1 MKIARDALLAF
12 NTGQDAWC
20 ARDALFAFKKPGG
33 TPGFYIK
40 WRRSRKSFSG
50 AGCNKKMAQPPDA
63 WRLRHVG
70 L

>member
-33 TPGFYIK
+33 TPGFLY
-40 WRRSRKSFSG
+40 
-50 AGCNKKMAQPPDA
+50 KMAAEPQILF
-63 WRLRHVG
+63 RRRVQ
-70 L
+70 